1 MRSTFD
7 IQALGNRRVGCTY
20 MCLLH
25 IYKMSKNVSWDNT
38 WNKNSDLI
46 MCIFFFQSVICFTYP
61 SILAFC
67 AQSSQFYLTL
77 CNTMDHS
84 STGLLFIGFPNK
96 EYCSGLACPPPGDL
110 PHSRIEARSPKSP
123 ALQETAEPLGE
134 PIYIFQLSSI
144 TQ

>member
-1 MRSTFD
+1 MDVFFSNVYQLFRSNSKEIQVRVDLLMKFSKTCAGTFD

-61 SILAFC
+61 SILAFLR
-67 AQSSQFYLTL
+67 SIKSV
-77 CNTMDHS
+77 
-84 STGLLFIGFPNK
+84 LFD
-96 EYCSGLACPPPGDL
+96 SL
-110 PHSRIEARSPKSP
+110 
-123 ALQETAEPLGE
+123 
-134 PIYIFQLSSI
+134 
-144 TQ
+144 